1 MIIIGICGASGSGK
15 STLARGICA
24 ALDCSCAVVG
34 QDCYYRDNSHLPFEQ
49 RKLINYDEPGI
60 FNYDE
65 MYRDIKALLRG
76 SPITIK
82 GYDYVEHVRADS
94 AELLRPPRVLILE
107 GIHMFRD
114 KRLCREMSLKIY
126 MCVDAD
132 ICLLRRIERD
142 ITVRGRSIGDISRQY
157 RATVK
162 PMYEEFVSKYINDA
176 DLAVTQGGRNKNAI
190 ETICAF
196 IRAKLAAPDP
206 AGYTTEG
213 AERCSW
219 RESEG

>member
-15 STLARGICA
+15 STLAQGICA
-24 ALDCSCAVVG
+24 ALDCSCVVIG

-65 MYRDIKALLRG
+65 MYCDIKTLLQG
-76 SPITIK
+76 KPITVK
-82 GYDYVEHVRADS
+82 GYDYVEHVRDDS
-94 AELLRPPRVLILE
+94 TRLLQPPQVLILE

-157 RATVK
+157 KDTVK
-162 PMYEEFVSKYINDA
+162 PMHDEFVSKYIKDA
-176 DLAVTQGGRNKNAI
+176 DFAVMHGGRNKNAI
-190 ETICAF
+190 EAICAF
-196 IRAKLAAPDP
+196 VKSKLPVP
-206 AGYTTEG
+206 NTAGYI
-213 AERCSW
+213 AER
-219 RESEG
+219 G